1 MSNSKSNIR
10 FSVFQNQIIKINQS
24 IEGKE
29 FLYSHLKDL
38 QEYYGD
44 QGVPFYTLIHNG
56 VRFQSYVGVFQIGS
70 TIYEVLPFIKNSE
83 QTKDYWRKILSYML
97 SVAGHM
103 EFKNQFSNSQNSHN
117 TSIASQYF
125 EIFLNELD
133 MIVHR
138 GLIKNYSKKEENLN
152 VLKGKIIFS
161 KQVRKNLFHKE
172 KMYVR
177 HSSYSQENLLN
188 MILYKTLLMIDRYT
202 LDPSIK
208 VRLKNALSSFPK
220 MPTLKVTEKVFQK
233 IKYSRNSEIYKK
245 AISISKLVLLY
256 KKPGFLSGSNEV
268 FSLMIDMNLLW
279 KIFIYKTLKNKYK
292 IHSLK
297 PMYSLDQDLFKLESG
312 QKIKIENVMHLK
324 EDKRNRYLILGA
336 IWDWDGEKTFISYA
350 KELYLQASI
359 FKSPEVILV
368 LPGNVDKIE
377 TSGMKRSTIDFKI
390 LYTKDYDKSNKNGVL
405 GSYIQE

>member
-70 TIYEVLPFIKNSE
+70 TIYEVLPIIKNSE
-83 QTKDYWRKILSYML
+83 QTKDYWRKALSYML
-97 SVAGHM
+97 SVVGHM
-103 EFKNQFSNSQNSHN
+103 EFKNQFSNSQNRHN

-177 HSSYSQENLLN
+177 HSSFSQENLLN
-188 MILYKTLLMIDRYT
+188 KILYKTLLMIDRYT
-202 LDPSIK
+202 LDPNIK

-279 KIFIYKTLKNKYK
+279 KKFIYKILKNKYK

-297 PMYSLDQDLFKLESG
+297 QMYSLDQDLFKLESG
-312 QKIKIENVMHLK
+312 QKIKIENVLHFK
-324 EDKRNRYLILGA
+324 DGKGNRYLILGA
-336 IWDWDGEKTFISYA
+336 IWDLDGEKTFISYA

-377 TSGMKRSTIDFKI
+377 TSGMKRSNIDFKI
-390 LYTKDYDKSNKNGVL
+390 LYTKDYDKSNKDGVL
-405 GSYIQE
+405 RSYIQE